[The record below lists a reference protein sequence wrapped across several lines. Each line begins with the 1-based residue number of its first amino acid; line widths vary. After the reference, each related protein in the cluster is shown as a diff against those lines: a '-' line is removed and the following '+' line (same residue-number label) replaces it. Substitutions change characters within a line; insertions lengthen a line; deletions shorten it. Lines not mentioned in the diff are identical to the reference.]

1 METRKAARSGT
12 DLDDLLSRMTA
23 ALEDAGI
30 FVGTEVDGDTVVL
43 SGEVDSVENRQA
55 AMDVARATLGHAGV
69 RFVDAIDVMDIAP
82 DTVFEDSPRLSTAEY
97 WDNETAG
104 APHDPNRSAIE
115 FDPDFTD
122 DIGTT
127 DPQIAVAEGV
137 PYFPPTDPVVR
148 PADNAEELD
157 ILNGFAPDAM
167 DDPALRNTPR
177 GDDEI
182 AHDVARALRN
192 DASTTDLAIAIG
204 ARGGVVVLRGDV
216 PTLEDA
222 ENAEAVASNVAGV
235 VEVREELRIA
245 SMRDRQRAER

>member
-1 METRKAARSGT
+1 MDTRQTARDESGI
-12 DLDDLLSRMTA
+12 DALVSRMTA
-23 ALEDAGI
+23 ALEDVGI
-30 FVGTEVDGDTVVL
+30 FVGAEIDGNTVVL
-43 SGEVDSVENRQA
+43 SGEVDSPENRQA
-55 AMDVARATLGHAGV
+55 AMDVARATLGSAGV
-69 RFVDAIDVMDIAP
+69 RLVDAIDVMDIAP
-82 DTVFEDSPRLSTAEY
+82 DSVFEDSPRLSTDDY
-97 WDNETAG
+97 WGNETAG
-104 APHDPNRSAIE
+104 APRDPNRSRME

-127 DPQIAVAEGV
+127 DSQVAVEEGV

-148 PADNAEELD
+148 PANNPEELD

-167 DDPALRNTPR
+167 DDPALRDTPR

-192 DASTTDLAIAIG
+192 DALTSDLAIAIG
-204 ARGGVVVLRGDV
+204 VRGGVVVLRGEV

-235 VEVREELRIA
+235 VEVREELAIA
-245 SMRDRQRAER
+245 SMRDQPRAER

>member
-1 METRKAARSGT
+1 MDAQRTARDEANIEG
-12 DLDDLLSRMTA
+12 LLSRMTA

-30 FVGTEVDGDTVVL
+30 FVGAEIDGDTVVI
-43 SGEVDSVENRQA
+43 SGEVDSAENRQA
-55 AMDVARATLGHAGV
+55 AMDVARATLGRAGV
-69 RFVDAIDVMDIAP
+69 RLVDAIDVMDIAP
-82 DTVFEDSPRLSTAEY
+82 DTPFETSHRLSTDEY
-97 WDNETAG
+97 WGNETAG
-104 APHDPNRSAIE
+104 APRDPNRSKLE

-127 DPQIAVAEGV
+127 DSQVAVEEGV

-148 PADNAEELD
+148 PADNPEELD

-167 DDPALRNTPR
+167 DDPALHDAPR

-192 DASTTDLAIAIG
+192 DAATEDFAIAIG
-204 ARGGVVVLRGDV
+204 VRGGVVVLRGEV

-245 SMRDRQRAER
+245 SMRDRSRAEE